1 MILKYTFDPA
11 NRVRLLQLPG
21 KFIDNDFPRVEFYS
35 MIGYHENNINRGGT
49 IIYLMFSHENTLHVL
64 SYNIEVISKYKDMDK
79 VLIDTI
85 DMLSDIDSIV
95 DIDNNLFFSF
105 IFSQSECHSIVMKF
119 LTELIY
125 NPEIRQYYK
134 LKYI

>member
-1 MILKYTFDPA
+1 MQFDPA
-11 NRVRLLQLPG
+11 NRVRLLELSG
-21 KFIDNDFPRVEFYS
+21 KFTDNNFPRVEFYS
-35 MIGYHENNINRGGT
+35 MIGYHKNNIKRGGT

-64 SYNIEVISKYKDMDK
+64 SYNVKVISKYKDMDK

-85 DMLSDIDSIV
+85 NMLSNIDGINAT
-95 DIDNNLFFSF
+95 DNDLFFSF
-105 IFSQSECHSIVMKF
+105 IFSQSECHSITMKF

-125 NPEIRQYYK
+125 NKEMRQYYK